1 METLHL
7 LPPEQQA
14 VILAGPALKPPEN
27 VIPNLENPPNQN
39 EVGRAALIICLS
51 AGSIATLLRV
61 YSRAFIVKF
70 VRVEDSKSK
79 SLRLDWRKS
88 VLTGTVCALIGF
100 VGVSRLSGALQL
112 N

>member
-14 VILAGPALKPPEN
+14 VILAGPALKPPPGTT
-27 VIPNLENPPNQN
+27 PNLENPPNQN

-70 VRVEDSKSK
+70 VRLEDSKSTI
-79 SLRLDWRKS
+79 LE
-88 VLTGTVCALIGF
+88 
-100 VGVSRLSGALQL
+100 L
-112 N
+112 NRQNWS